1 VLKRHLLRRVGGRPL
16 SHGIA
21 YGLSMRPEKQFAA
34 ASHAVRIAPPFQIHS
49 GRILPARRGGYMS
62 LSSSPS
68 DRRTE
73 PRIDV
78 RMPIRFRPIT
88 EPASAEQSA
97 ESVNISRHGLCFSTT
112 HPLRIGEEVEIYLRM
127 PRELSQDV
135 VQVRWNA
142 RVVHI
147 EPNPPESKIG
157 VGVRLER
164 LSPIAERESWVC

>member
-1 VLKRHLLRRVGGRPL
+1 
-16 SHGIA
+16 
-21 YGLSMRPEKQFAA
+21 MAA
-34 ASHAVRIAPPFQIHS
+34 PFQIPS
-49 GRILPARRGGYMS
+49 GRTFPAREEGQDMS
-62 LSSSPS
+62 LSSSPA

-78 RMPIRFRPIT
+78 RIPIRFRPIT

-97 ESVNISRHGLCFSTT
+97 ESVNISRHGLCFFTT
-112 HPLRIGEEVEIYLRM
+112 RPLRVGEEVEIYLRM

-147 EPNPPESKIG
+147 EPNVPANKIG
-157 VGVRLER
+157 VGVHLER
-164 LSPIAERESWVC
+164 LSPLEERESWVC